1 MLDAHQLLW
10 TQIAAG
16 FCLLNFVGLL
26 YNLARSRQ
34 QMQRARNWDKVEG
47 VITASEV
54 DQSASHLSDD
64 LNDAKPIIRYRYR
77 AGGQDLDSDQV
88 QIGGLPLTT
97 RVLAGRLI
105 ARYPVGAHVDV
116 YIDPGN
122 PKSALLEP
130 AAAGNIAAQ
139 LAFTVVFGFAAVI
152 LIAHSVAGR
161 VLYAGNGVPLFAFAL
176 PAIAIIGAL
185 FGVIGFVNARR
196 VANASARW
204 PTAAGTIT
212 TSAVIEEQ
220 IEDETKNDKSTIRKI
235 YHYQVDL
242 RYAYKLD
249 KRDYV
254 GTSATA
260 GWMPI
265 YGLREQAQAVAA
277 RYQPGS
283 PVTVYYDPDRPGTAV
298 LEPGSRQGSAAP
310 LIFSAISAVV
320 GGVMLALFVVGF
332 G

>member
-16 FCLLNFVGLL
+16 FCLLNFVLLL
-26 YNLARSRQ
+26 YNLIRSRQ
-34 QMQRARNWDKVEG
+34 RMQAARSWDRIEG

-54 DQSASHLSDD
+54 EQPASHVSDD
-64 LNDAKPIIRYRYR
+64 LNDATPIIRYRYR
-77 AGGQDLDSDQV
+77 AGGQDLEGDQV
-88 QIGGLPLTT
+88 QIGGVPLTT

-116 YIDPGN
+116 YVDPGN
-122 PKSALLEP
+122 PKNALLEP

-139 LAFTVVFGFAAVI
+139 LAFTVVFGFAAAV
-152 LIAHSVAGR
+152 LIAHSFAGH
-161 VLYAGNGVPLFAFAL
+161 VLYTGNGVPLFAFAL

-185 FGVIGFVNARR
+185 FGIIAFVNARR
-196 VANASARW
+196 LAGASAQW

-212 TSAVIEEQ
+212 NSSVIEEQ
-220 IEDETKNDKSTIRKI
+220 IEETNNDKSTVRKI
-235 YHYQVDL
+235 YRYQVDL
-242 RYAYKLD
+242 RYAYRLD

-254 GTSATA
+254 GTSATP
-260 GWMPI
+260 GWTPI
-265 YGLREQAQAVAA
+265 YGLREQAETVAA
-277 RYQPGS
+277 RYKPGS
-283 PVTVYYDPDRPGTAV
+283 PVTVYYDPDRPGNAV

-310 LIFSAISAVV
+310 LVFSAISAAV

-332 G
+332 GQ